1 MDVRV
6 KSLETLRAL
15 IESDDL
21 VGVKLFKMK
30 ILSNLIAHII
40 PSNVTPGVPP
50 AKDSFRD
57 LTYREVTRRVE
68 ALKNNK
74 YRE

>member
-6 KSLETLRAL
+6 KSLETLRTL

-21 VGVKLFKMK
+21 VGVKLFKIK
-30 ILSNLIAHII
+30 ILSNLITHII
-40 PSNVTPGVPP
+40 PANVTPGVPP
-50 AKDSFRD
+50 AKDSFRE
-57 LTYREVTRRVE
+57 LTYREVTRIVE